1 MKAGDAFRGMR
12 VVVNETGSG
21 KVEHGMDQRGKKLG
35 QIFVNL
41 GVLDGD
47 QEKAALEY
55 SSKFGVPFGRACVK
69 MGFLDEQTVVQALS
83 MQLGIPSVSLAN
95 VNVPQDVV
103 ALVPAE
109 LAELHRL
116 VPVALTG
123 GGKGVLVVAMS
134 SPKNLA
140 IVDEIG
146 FRTGRRISP
155 VIAPDTEIEAA
166 LLKYYGVDVHR
177 HTKASSMVEL
187 DGFDGESLE
196 LGDVVVHDRQKLADD
211 FLPTVE
217 IKR

>member
-1 MKAGDAFRGMR
+1 M
-12 VVVNETGSG
+12 
-21 KVEHGMDQRGKKLG
+21 EHRGKKLG
-35 QIFVNL
+35 QIFVGL
-41 GVLDGD
+41 GVLDPD

-55 SSKFGVPFGRACVK
+55 SSRFGVPFGRACVK

-83 MQLGIPSVSLAN
+83 MQLGIPSVSLTS
-95 VNVPQDVV
+95 VSVPPEVV
-103 ALVPAE
+103 ALVPGE

-116 VPVALTG
+116 VPVAVTG
-123 GGKGVLVVAMS
+123 PGKGMLVVAMA

-140 IVDEIG
+140 IVDEIA

-166 LLKYYGVDVHR
+166 LLKYYGLDVNR

-196 LGDVVVHDRQKLADD
+196 LGDVVVHDRQKLAED

>member
-1 MKAGDAFRGMR
+1 M
-12 VVVNETGSG
+12 
-21 KVEHGMDQRGKKLG
+21 EHRGKKLG

-55 SSKFGVPFGRACVK
+55 SGKWGVPFGRACVK
-69 MGFLDEQTVVQALS
+69 LGFFDEQTVVQALS

-95 VNVPQDVV
+95 VTVAPDVV
-103 ALVPAE
+103 ALVPPDI
-109 LAELHRL
+109 AELHRL

-123 GGKGVLVVAMS
+123 GGRGVLVVAMS

-140 IVDEIG
+140 IVDELA

-155 VIAPDTEIEAA
+155 VIASDTEIEAA
-166 LLKYYGVDVHR
+166 LLKYYGLDVSR
-177 HTKASSMVEL
+177 HTKAASMVEL
-187 DGFDGESLE
+187 DVFDGESLE
-196 LGDVVVHDRQKLADD
+196 IGDHVVHDRQQLNDD
-211 FLPTVE
+211 FLPTVD